1 MTTYLDPIWEGEG
14 LELAQPITGAS
25 LTGGSGRATCRLLGG
40 TSVVTPTVTV
50 ADSATLHVDIAPDSL
65 AEGIWQIQIWAE
77 PDGEDEQMVAEY
89 RLVVNAAP

>member
-1 MTTYLDPIWEGEG
+1 M
-14 LELAQPITGAS
+14 
-25 LTGGSGRATCRLLGG
+25 
-40 TSVVTPTVTV
+40 TV